1 MCFFQQAARKE
12 EELSMGQ
19 RDLRSYIELLKN
31 DASDEIKFVSKTVDP
46 KFELS
51 AVIAKLESLNRYPAV
66 VFNRV
71 DGFTTPVVS
80 NLFSTR
86 KRLAIALGCEEKDLN
101 PVFRARENHRI
112 EPSLVASGPVKEVI
126 FKKEEVDLT
135 RLPLVTH
142 NEKDVAPYLTA
153 GAMVIRDPET
163 GIRNVGVYRHMLQGK
178 NQIGVHLAETSHSNL
193 IFEKYCKRGKPME
206 VAITVGM
213 HPLFYL
219 GVESFVPFG
228 VDEYT
233 VVGGLMQEPL
243 EVVKCETVDL
253 EVPAMAEIVLEGVM
267 KPGNQRMEGPFGEF
281 TTLYG
286 NPMMNPVIDITAITM
301 KKDPIY
307 LDIFSGHIDHQLL
320 GGTPRLSSIY
330 KAVQVACPT
339 VKDIYMPPSG
349 CCRLT
354 CYISIEK
361 RHEGEAKNA
370 ICAAFAVDPFIRYA
384 IVVDSDVNIFNDSEM
399 WGAVAT
405 RVRIDEDVFT
415 IRNAKGHPLDPTA
428 RKGFLVDK
436 VGIDATKPLSEYPE
450 TVRVPG
456 MKEIDLDRYFD

>member
-1 MCFFQQAARKE
+1 MKQ
-12 EELSMGQ
+12 G
-19 RDLRSYIELLKN
+19 DLRGYLESIKRE
-31 DASDEIKFVSKTVDP
+31 APEEIHFVNKPVDP
-46 KFELS
+46 KFELA
-51 AVIAKLESLNRYPAV
+51 AVIAKLESLNRYPAL

-71 DGFTTPVVS
+71 HGFSMPIVS

-86 KRLAIALGCEEKDLN
+86 KRLAMALGCEEKELN
-101 PVFRARENHRI
+101 RVFRTRENHRI
-112 EPSLVASGPVKEVI
+112 EPKLVNSGPVKEVI
-126 FKKEEVDLT
+126 LKKEEVDLT

-178 NQIGVHLAETSHSNL
+178 NQIGIHLAETSHSNL

-219 GVESFVPFG
+219 GVLSFVPFG
-228 VDEYT
+228 IDEYT
-233 VVGGLMQEPL
+233 VVGGLMEEPL

-253 EVPAMAEIVLEGVM
+253 EVPAMAEIVLEGIM
-267 KPGNQRMEGPFGEF
+267 HPGNQRMEGPFGEF

-286 NPMMNPVIDITAITM
+286 KPMMNPVIDITAVTM
-301 KKDPIY
+301 RKDPIY

-361 RHEGEAKNA
+361 RHEGEPKNA

-384 IVVDSDVNIFNDSEM
+384 VVVDSDMNIFNDSEM
-399 WGAVAT
+399 WGAIAT
-405 RVRIDEDVFT
+405 KVRVDEDVFL

-428 RKGFLVDK
+428 RKGILVDK
-436 VGIDATKPLSEYPE
+436 VGIDATQPLSDYPE

-456 MKEIDLDRYFD
+456 VDEIDLDQYFA

>member
-1 MCFFQQAARKE
+1 
-12 EELSMGQ
+12 MGQ
-19 RDLRSYIELLKN
+19 RDLRSYLELLKKEVP
-31 DASDEIKFVSKTVDP
+31 DEIKSVTKTVDP

-66 VFNRV
+66 MFNHVR
-71 DGFTTPVVS
+71 GSALPIVS

-86 KRLAIALGCEEKDLN
+86 KRLALALGCEEKELN
-101 PVFRARENHRI
+101 SVFRTRENHRI
-112 EPSLVASGPVKEVI
+112 EPKSVNSGPIKEVI
-126 FKKEEVDLT
+126 LKKEGVDLT

-142 NEKDVAPYLTA
+142 NEKDIAPYLTA

-193 IFEKYCKRGKPME
+193 IFEKFCKRGKPME

-219 GVESFVPFG
+219 GVLSFVPFG

-233 VVGGLMQEPL
+233 VVGGLMQESL

-253 EVPAMAEIVLEGVM
+253 EVPAQAEIVLEGVM
-267 KPGNQRMEGPFGEF
+267 QPGNQRMEGPFGEF

-286 NPMMNPVIDITAITM
+286 KPMMNPVIDITAITM
-301 KKDPIY
+301 RKNPIY

-320 GGTPRLSSIY
+320 GGTPRLGSIY

-349 CCRLT
+349 CCRLI

-361 RHEGEAKNA
+361 RHEGEPKNA
-370 ICAAFAVDPFIRYA
+370 VCAAFAVDPFIRYA
-384 IVVDSDVNIFNDSEM
+384 VVVDPDVNLFNDSDVWAAI
-399 WGAVAT
+399 AT
-405 RVRIDEDVFT
+405 RVRVDEDIFL

-436 VGIDATKPLSEYPE
+436 IGIDATKPLAEYPE

-456 MKEIDLDRYFD
+456 AREIDLDQYF